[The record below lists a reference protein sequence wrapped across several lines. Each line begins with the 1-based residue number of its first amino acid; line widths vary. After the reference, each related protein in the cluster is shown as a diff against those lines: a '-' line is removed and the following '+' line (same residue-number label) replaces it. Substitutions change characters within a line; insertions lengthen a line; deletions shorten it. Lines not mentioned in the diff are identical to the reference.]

1 MPSFCVSCGSPLTAQ
16 SGFCSGCGARAVNAS
31 PGQPAI
37 AAAPSAGMPV
47 AAKSGALKVVLIVL
61 GVMFVF
67 GVLSVA
73 GMYYTAHRYIKMA
86 ESVTG
91 INAGDVA
98 NSIRDAANHNS
109 HGAREPKRDGCALLS
124 REEAS
129 AILGIEV
136 ERVDGKPNEQESGE
150 HCNFFVKPETVEKNL
165 EEFKK
170 SAEALKNDPSSP
182 AQPNQLPAGA
192 EDMIK
197 TYTRGMTEGMGDGK
211 MPYFAFTV
219 ERENGKLT
227 YTAFQMARSLSGVDA
242 ISGKIPEPLAVGD
255 QAIMAIGDSQMCVVK
270 GRSSITLNLMQ
281 VTGGRAK
288 GVSLA
293 KMILPRL

>member
-1 MPSFCVSCGSPLTAQ
+1 MPAFCVSCGSPLTAQ
-16 SGFCSGCGARAVNAS
+16 SGFCSGCGARAANS
-31 PGQPAI
+31 TPI
-37 AAAPSAGMPV
+37 AAMPV
-47 AAKSGALKVVLIVL
+47 AAKSGALKIVLIVL
-61 GVMFVF
+61 GIMFVF

-86 ESVTG
+86 EAVTG
-91 INAGDVA
+91 VNAGDVVG
-98 NSIRDAANHNS
+98 SIRDAANHDS
-109 HGAREPKRDGCALLS
+109 RGSREPKRDGCALLS

-136 ERVDGKPNEQESGE
+136 ERVDGKPDDQERGE
-150 HCNFFVKPETVEKNL
+150 HCNFFVKPETVEKNIA
-165 EEFKK
+165 EFKK

-197 TYTRGMTEGMGDGK
+197 TYTRGMSEGMGDGK

-227 YTAFQMARSLSGVDA
+227 YTAFKMARSLSGVDA
-242 ISGKIPEPLAVGD
+242 ISGKAPEPLEVGD